1 MHQCLCRLHIHFKN
15 FIYSFSFKRYYLVS
29 ILYPNPVYRYIN
41 LKNILEIYEKVNCC
55 LFRRRY
61 GSGENSISHIFMK
74 KGETPLVLSTP
85 YYTSNFQ
92 GPVWARGKFNHFSLN
107 ISVSATSIFVF
118 VVETYECATI
128 SGYRTFRK

>member
-1 MHQCLCRLHIHFKN
+1 MKKLIVA
-15 FIYSFSFKRYYLVS
+15 FSEEDMVQEKIISYF
-29 ILYPNPVYRYIN
+29 
-41 LKNILEIYEKVNCC
+41 YEKG
-55 LFRRRY
+55 R
-61 GSGENSISHIFMK
+61 
-74 KGETPLVLSTP
+74 TPLVLSTP

-118 VVETYECATI
+118 VVQTYECATI